1 MRLWVIIGLNL
12 SNQNNLNQI
21 KKRQKKKKGIK
32 IKVKSLVRMIKSGS
46 GTAAES
52 LLIFVGKGLHKVPE
66 NIPPWIN
73 HIKDILN
80 IINNLNNNIFLKMLF
95 CIALT

>member
-1 MRLWVIIGLNL
+1 MKPK
-12 SNQNNLNQI
+12 QPKPD
-21 KKRQKKKKGIK
+21 KKTTTKKKGIK

-66 NIPPWIN
+66 NIPP
-73 HIKDILN
+73 
-80 IINNLNNNIFLKMLF
+80 
-95 CIALT
+95 

>member
-1 MRLWVIIGLNL
+1 MGKWQSNETL
-12 SNQNNLNQI
+12 SNYWI
-21 KKRQKKKKGIK
+21 KFIKPKQPKPDKKTTTKKKGIK

-66 NIPPWIN
+66 NIPP
-73 HIKDILN
+73 
-80 IINNLNNNIFLKMLF
+80 
-95 CIALT
+95 

>member
-1 MRLWVIIGLNL
+1 
-12 SNQNNLNQI
+12 
-21 KKRQKKKKGIK
+21 
-32 IKVKSLVRMIKSGS
+32 MIKSGS

-66 NIPPWIN
+66 NIPPSIN

-95 CIALT
+95 CIALTQDPGKTTLMELSVKIVDG